1 MSDQMSP
8 SDSALFTAGH
18 GFYQFAISREL
29 FDRSLYYNLLL
40 QPALVIPDH
49 YFLQGEWLGRH
60 LADYPARDSWLE
72 NGLRSGFVLPYFR
85 RESSTLSD
93 LLTSMEGSD
102 RRGFGSTARK
112 IAERI
117 DRTPFRAGL
126 WSSAANS
133 ASFGRALRDHLG
145 AGEPP
150 VLQMPVEPS
159 DFVTFWQRSR
169 EWLDGELALAS
180 ERSAT
185 VLGSEGVLLSQLIQ
199 VSGERL
205 LGPGCG
211 RINDIDELL
220 VRVRAEVGSAAE
232 RDLRAYYTCVCELY
246 NRSLADTILAAPN
259 SPRWDQFTAAMD
271 LWRDGMFD
279 AGDQTDA
286 APGPA
291 DVEFDVPIR
300 LPWPHHL
307 RSVSGDVLLEIRG
320 SQASDRYFESLAH
333 WRKAPHDTVLQD
345 ELAEALHRYSRVI
358 MKKVGQ
364 DVGALGLRPRF
375 ISKVTDVSRVLEK
388 APGVVQGFL
397 TVGATAGAV
406 GGATSPFL
414 PAGLFALFC
423 LQAVAKYYSPSE
435 VVDIQ
440 LSTRNG
446 ARVHADVTISRA

>member
-1 MSDQMSP
+1 MSQ

-18 GFYQFAISREL
+18 GFYQFAISREV

-40 QPALVIPDH
+40 QPALVVPDH

-72 NGLRSGFVLPYFR
+72 NGLRNGFVLPYFR

-93 LLTSMEGSD
+93 LLTSMERSD
-102 RRGFGSTARK
+102 RRGFGPTARR

-133 ASFGRALRDHLG
+133 ASFGRTLRHYLG
-145 AGEPP
+145 ADEPP
-150 VLQMPVEPS
+150 VMQMRVEPG
-159 DFVTFWQRSR
+159 DFVAFWHRSR
-169 EWLDGELALAS
+169 GWVEGELAIAS
-180 ERSAT
+180 ERSAA
-185 VLGSEGVLLSQLIQ
+185 VLNSEGVLLSQLIQ

-205 LGPGCG
+205 LGQGCG
-211 RINDIDELL
+211 RISSIDELL
-220 VRVRAEVGSAAE
+220 SRVRAEVGADAE

-259 SPRWDQFTAAMD
+259 SPRWDQFVAAMD
-271 LWRDGMFD
+271 LWRDGMVG
-279 AGDQTDA
+279 AGDQSGAD
-286 APGPA
+286 PEPA
-291 DVEFDVPIR
+291 DVEIDVPIR

-307 RSVSGDVLLEIRG
+307 RSVSGDVLLEIRR
-320 SQASDRYFESLAH
+320 SQASDRFFESLAH
-333 WRKAPHDTVLQD
+333 WRKAPHDTLLQG
-345 ELAEALHRYSRVI
+345 ELVEALHRYSRVI
-358 MKKVGQ
+358 MKQVGQ
-364 DVGALGLRPRF
+364 DIGALGLRPRF
-375 ISKVTDVSRVLEK
+375 ISKITDVSRVLEK

-406 GGATSPFL
+406 GGATSPFV

-423 LQAVAKYYSPSE
+423 VQAVTKYYSPSE
-435 VVDIQ
+435 AVDIQ
-440 LSTRNG
+440 LSARNG
-446 ARVHADVTISRA
+446 ARIHADVTISRA